1 MKPISIK
8 AYELFHEGAKALAD
22 IEANGMRV
30 DVDYCRKQSDFLAR
44 KITYLKNKLENT
56 KEGKYWKTVYGGN
69 FNLDSGDQLSKILFE
84 HFEYKP
90 IAFTEKGNPKTDE
103 ATLVQMDIPFL
114 KQLSEL
120 KKYEKA
126 RNTYIENYLK
136 ETVDG
141 FLHPFFHLNRVTS
154 YRSSSS
160 RPNFQNMPKRDKD
173 MMKLIRSAIIPRTP
187 KHMLGGADFSG
198 IEVKIA
204 YTYHKDP
211 VMYEYLTDPSKDMH
225 RDMAMQCYCLDDTQ
239 WTKAIRYC
247 GKNCFVFPQF
257 YGDYYGNNAQALW
270 QWSPKL
276 RLRDD
281 TPMTKHLKECGF
293 KKYYDFEQHLR
304 EVEKD
309 FWERRFGVYG
319 EWKKKWYADYCTT
332 GQIKS
337 HLGFVFKGKFSRNQV
352 NNIAIQGTAF
362 HCLLWCLIKLN
373 KWIKK
378 EKLKSVV
385 MGQIHDEINVD
396 LHCNEVNTVFVKM
409 EEIMTRDLVE
419 EFSDWLTIPMGVE
432 CNIAPLG
439 GTWAETEEVVKP
451 GISCD
456 CGFKWLYKREDENGS
471 KRYEC
476 PRCRKLVV

>member
-1 MKPISIK
+1 
-8 AYELFHEGAKALAD
+8 
-22 IEANGMRV
+22 
-30 DVDYCRKQSDFLAR
+30 
-44 KITYLKNKLENT
+44 
-56 KEGKYWKTVYGGN
+56 
-69 FNLDSGDQLSKILFE
+69 
-84 HFEYKP
+84 
-90 IAFTEKGNPKTDE
+90 
-103 ATLVQMDIPFL
+103 
-114 KQLSEL
+114 
-120 KKYEKA
+120 
-126 RNTYIENYLK
+126 
-136 ETVDG
+136 
-141 FLHPFFHLNRVTS
+141 
-154 YRSSSS
+154 
-160 RPNFQNMPKRDKD
+160 
-173 MMKLIRSAIIPRTP
+173 
-187 KHMLGGADFSG
+187 
-198 IEVKIA
+198 
-204 YTYHKDP
+204 
-211 VMYEYLTDPSKDMH
+211 
-225 RDMAMQCYCLDDTQ
+225 
-239 WTKAIRYC
+239 
-247 GKNCFVFPQF
+247 VFPQF

-276 RLRDD
+276 QLRDG

-293 KKYYDFEQHLR
+293 KKYDDFEQHLR

-332 GQIKS
+332 GPIKS

-396 LHCNEVNTVFVKM
+396 LHCNEVNTVFAKM

-456 CGFKWLYKREDENGS
+456 CGFKWLYKREDEDGS